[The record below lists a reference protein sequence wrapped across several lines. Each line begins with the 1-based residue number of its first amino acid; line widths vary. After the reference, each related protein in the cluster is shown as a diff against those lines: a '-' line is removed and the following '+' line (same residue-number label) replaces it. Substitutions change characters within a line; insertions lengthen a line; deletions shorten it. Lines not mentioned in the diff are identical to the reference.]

1 MENKLKVG
9 DIIVA
14 KCDEY
19 SITSKSNGWIG
30 KILFF
35 NEYGRFTAKTLKDN
49 SGHRNNIFD
58 GLETR
63 CFELAS
69 EEENKLLEFDIK
81 LANILELHLKWLRSE
96 KGGVRADLRGT
107 NLSDAN
113 LSRAD
118 LSDADLS
125 DADLRGTNLSDANLS
140 RTNLRGA
147 DLSDADLRGTN
158 LSRADLRGTNLSDAD
173 LSDADLRGADLSDAD
188 LRGTNLSDA
197 NLSRTNLRGADLSD
211 ADLRGTN
218 LSRAD
223 LSDADLR
230 GTNLSRADLRG
241 ADLSDADLRGTNL
254 SDANLSDAEGVLSAI
269 DFMNKHFE
277 KIDEGYI
284 AYKTFGTFYSINPNW
299 KIKVGEVIEENVN
312 FNRNNEC
319 GCGINVAP
327 LKWVKNQTGDL
338 PIYKVLIRNEWLMGV
353 CVPYLSDGKIRCE
366 RVEILGVVDD

>member
-9 DIIVA
+9 DIVVA
-14 KCDEY
+14 KRDEY
-19 SITSKSNGWIG
+19 GITNKSNGWIG
-30 KILFF
+30 KILSF

-49 SGHRNNIFD
+49 SGHTNDIFY
-58 GLETR
+58 GLETD

-96 KGGVRADLRGT
+96 KGGVRA

-118 LSDADLS
+118 
-125 DADLRGTNLSDANLS
+125 
-140 RTNLRGA
+140 
-147 DLSDADLRGTN
+147 
-158 LSRADLRGTNLSDAD
+158 
-173 LSDADLRGADLSDAD
+173 
-188 LRGTNLSDA
+188 
-197 NLSRTNLRGADLSD
+197 
-211 ADLRGTN
+211 
-218 LSRAD
+218 
-223 LSDADLR
+223 
-230 GTNLSRADLRG
+230 LSRADLRG
-241 ADLSDADLRGTNL
+241 ADLSDADL
-254 SDANLSDAEGVLSAI
+254 SDADLSRADLRGADLSRADLSRADLRGVDLSRAEGVLSSI
-269 DFMNKHFE
+269 DFMNEHFE

-312 FNRNNEC
+312 FDRNNEC
-319 GCGINVAP
+319 GCGINVATYNWI
-327 LKWVKNQTGDL
+327 KTQTGDS
-338 PIYKVLIRNEWLMGV
+338 PVYKVLIRNEWLMGV

>member
-9 DIIVA
+9 DIVVA
-14 KCDEY
+14 KRDEY
-19 SITSKSNGWIG
+19 GITNKSNGWIG
-30 KILFF
+30 KILSF

-49 SGHRNNIFD
+49 SGHTNDIFY
-58 GLETR
+58 GLETD

-96 KGGVRADLRGT
+96 KGGVRA

-118 LSDADLS
+118 L
-125 DADLRGTNLSDANLS
+125 
-140 RTNLRGA
+140 RGA
-147 DLSDADLRGTN
+147 D
-158 LSRADLRGTNLSDAD
+158 LSDAD
-173 LSDADLRGADLSDAD
+173 LSDADLRGADLS
-188 LRGTNLSDA
+188 R
-197 NLSRTNLRGADLSD
+197 
-211 ADLRGTN
+211 
-218 LSRAD
+218 
-223 LSDADLR
+223 
-230 GTNLSRADLRG
+230 
-241 ADLSDADLRGTNL
+241 
-254 SDANLSDAEGVLSAI
+254 AEGVLSSI
-269 DFMNKHFE
+269 DFMNEHFE

-312 FNRNNEC
+312 FDRNNEC
-319 GCGINVAP
+319 GCGINVATYNWI
-327 LKWVKNQTGDL
+327 KTQTGDS
-338 PIYKVLIRNEWLMGV
+338 PVYKVLIRNEWLMGV

>member
-19 SITSKSNGWIG
+19 GITNKSNGWIG
-30 KILFF
+30 KILSF

-49 SGHRNNIFD
+49 SGHTNDIFD
-58 GLETR
+58 GLETEY
-63 CFELAS
+63 FELAS

-96 KGGVRADLRGT
+96 KGGVRADLSDA

-113 LSRAD
+113 LSR
-118 LSDADLS
+118 
-125 DADLRGTNLSDANLS
+125 
-140 RTNLRGA
+140 
-147 DLSDADLRGTN
+147 
-158 LSRADLRGTNLSDAD
+158 
-173 LSDADLRGADLSDAD
+173 
-188 LRGTNLSDA
+188 
-197 NLSRTNLRGADLSD
+197 
-211 ADLRGTN
+211 
-218 LSRAD
+218 
-223 LSDADLR
+223 
-230 GTNLSRADLRG
+230 
-241 ADLSDADLRGTNL
+241 
-254 SDANLSDAEGVLSAI
+254 AEGVLSAI

-353 CVPYLSDGKIRCE
+353 CIPYLTDGKIRCE

>member
-14 KCDEY
+14 KCDEC

-30 KILFF
+30 KILSF

-58 GLETR
+58 GLEIE

-81 LANILELHLKWLRSE
+81 LANILELHLKWLCSE
-96 KGGVRADLRGT
+96 KGGVRANLSGA

-113 LSRAD
+113 LRGANLRGAD

-125 DADLRGTNLSDANLS
+125 DADLSDANL
-140 RTNLRGA
+140 RG
-147 DLSDADLRGTN
+147 
-158 LSRADLRGTNLSDAD
+158 
-173 LSDADLRGADLSDAD
+173 
-188 LRGTNLSDA
+188 
-197 NLSRTNLRGADLSD
+197 
-211 ADLRGTN
+211 
-218 LSRAD
+218 
-223 LSDADLR
+223 
-230 GTNLSRADLRG
+230 
-241 ADLSDADLRGTNL
+241 
-254 SDANLSDAEGVLSAI
+254 AEGVLSSI
-269 DFMNKHFE
+269 DFMNEHFE

-319 GCGINVAP
+319 GCGINVATYNWI
-327 LKWVKNQTGDL
+327 KTQTGDS
-338 PIYKVLIRNEWLMGV
+338 PVYKVLIRNEWLMGV

>member
-14 KCDEY
+14 KRDEY
-19 SITSKSNGWIG
+19 GITNKSNGWIG
-30 KILFF
+30 KILSF

-49 SGHRNNIFD
+49 SGHTNDIFY
-58 GLETR
+58 GLETE

-96 KGGVRADLRGT
+96 KGGVRA
-107 NLSDAN
+107 
-113 LSRAD
+113 
-118 LSDADLS
+118 
-125 DADLRGTNLSDANLS
+125 
-140 RTNLRGA
+140 NLRGA
-147 DLSDADLRGTN
+147 NLRG
-158 LSRADLRGTNLSDAD
+158 AD

-188 LRGTNLSDA
+188 L
-197 NLSRTNLRGADLSD
+197 SD
-211 ADLRGTN
+211 ADLRGAN
-218 LSRAD
+218 LSD
-223 LSDADLR
+223 
-230 GTNLSRADLRG
+230 ADLRG
-241 ADLSDADLRGTNL
+241 ADLSDA
-254 SDANLSDAEGVLSAI
+254 EGVLSSI
-269 DFMNKHFE
+269 DFMNEHFE

-319 GCGINVAP
+319 GCGINVATYN
-327 LKWVKNQTGDL
+327 WIKNQTGDL

>member
-30 KILFF
+30 KILSF

-49 SGHRNNIFD
+49 SGHRNNIFY
-58 GLETR
+58 GLETE

-96 KGGVRADLRGT
+96 KGGVRADLSDA
-107 NLSDAN
+107 NLSDADLRGANLSDADLSRAN

-118 LSDADLS
+118 LSRA
-125 DADLRGTNLSDANLS
+125 
-140 RTNLRGA
+140 NLRG
-147 DLSDADLRGTN
+147 
-158 LSRADLRGTNLSDAD
+158 
-173 LSDADLRGADLSDAD
+173 
-188 LRGTNLSDA
+188 
-197 NLSRTNLRGADLSD
+197 
-211 ADLRGTN
+211 
-218 LSRAD
+218 
-223 LSDADLR
+223 
-230 GTNLSRADLRG
+230 
-241 ADLSDADLRGTNL
+241 
-254 SDANLSDAEGVLSAI
+254 AEGVLSSI
-269 DFMNKHFE
+269 DFMNEHFE

-299 KIKVGEVIEENVN
+299 KIKVGEVLKENVN
-312 FNRNNEC
+312 FNRNNAC

-353 CVPYLSDGKIRCE
+353 CIPYLTDGKIRCE

>member
-14 KCDEY
+14 KRDEY
-19 SITSKSNGWIG
+19 GITNKSNGWIG
-30 KILFF
+30 KILSF

-49 SGHRNNIFD
+49 SGHTNDIFYE
-58 GLETR
+58 LETE

-96 KGGVRADLRGT
+96 KGGVRA

-113 LSRAD
+113 LSDADLSDANLSDADLRGADLSRAD

-125 DADLRGTNLSDANLS
+125 DADLRGAD
-140 RTNLRGA
+140 LRGA
-147 DLSDADLRGTN
+147 D
-158 LSRADLRGTNLSDAD
+158 LSRADLRGAN
-173 LSDADLRGADLSDAD
+173 LSDADLRGADL
-188 LRGTNLSDA
+188 RG
-197 NLSRTNLRGADLSD
+197 
-211 ADLRGTN
+211 
-218 LSRAD
+218 
-223 LSDADLR
+223 
-230 GTNLSRADLRG
+230 
-241 ADLSDADLRGTNL
+241 
-254 SDANLSDAEGVLSAI
+254 AEGVLSSI
-269 DFMNKHFE
+269 DFMNEHFE

-319 GCGINVAP
+319 GCGINVATYN
-327 LKWVKNQTGDL
+327 WIKNQTGDL
-338 PIYKVLIRNEWLMGV
+338 PVYKVLIRNEWLMGV

>member
-14 KCDEY
+14 KRDEY
-19 SITSKSNGWIG
+19 GITNKSNGWIG
-30 KILFF
+30 KILSF

-49 SGHRNNIFD
+49 SGHTNDIFYE
-58 GLETR
+58 LETE

-96 KGGVRADLRGT
+96 KGGVRA

-113 LSRAD
+113 LSDADLSDANLSDADLRGADLSRAD

-125 DADLRGTNLSDANLS
+125 DADLRGADLRGADLSRADLRGANLSDADLRGADLSRANLS
-140 RTNLRGA
+140 DA
-147 DLSDADLRGTN
+147 DLSDADLSDANLSDADLRGAD
-158 LSRADLRGTNLSDAD
+158 LSRADLSDAD
-173 LSDADLRGADLSDAD
+173 LSDADLRGADL
-188 LRGTNLSDA
+188 
-197 NLSRTNLRGADLSD
+197 RGAD
-211 ADLRGTN
+211 
-218 LSRAD
+218 
-223 LSDADLR
+223 
-230 GTNLSRADLRG
+230 LSRADLRG
-241 ADLSDADLRGTNL
+241 ANLSDADLRGADL
-254 SDANLSDAEGVLSAI
+254 RGAEGVLSSI
-269 DFMNKHFE
+269 DFMNEHFE

-319 GCGINVAP
+319 GCGINVATYN
-327 LKWVKNQTGDL
+327 WIKNQTGDL
-338 PIYKVLIRNEWLMGV
+338 PVYKVLIRNEWLMGV

>member
-9 DIIVA
+9 DIVVA
-14 KCDEY
+14 KRDEY
-19 SITSKSNGWIG
+19 GITNKSNGWIG
-30 KILFF
+30 KILSF

-49 SGHRNNIFD
+49 SGHTNDIFY
-58 GLETR
+58 GLETD

-96 KGGVRADLRGT
+96 KGGVRADLSDADLSRANLRGADLSRANLRGADLSDA

-118 LSDADLS
+118 LSDA
-125 DADLRGTNLSDANLS
+125 
-140 RTNLRGA
+140 
-147 DLSDADLRGTN
+147 N
-158 LSRADLRGTNLSDAD
+158 LSRAD
-173 LSDADLRGADLSDAD
+173 
-188 LRGTNLSDA
+188 
-197 NLSRTNLRGADLSD
+197 
-211 ADLRGTN
+211 

-223 LSDADLR
+223 LSDADL
-230 GTNLSRADLRG
+230 
-241 ADLSDADLRGTNL
+241 SDANL
-254 SDANLSDAEGVLSAI
+254 SDANLSRADLSRAEGVLSSI
-269 DFMNKHFE
+269 DFMNEHFE

-312 FNRNNEC
+312 FDRNNEC
-319 GCGINVAP
+319 GCGINVATYNWI
-327 LKWVKNQTGDL
+327 KTQTGDS
-338 PIYKVLIRNEWLMGV
+338 PVYKVLIRNEWLMGV

>member
-19 SITSKSNGWIG
+19 GITNKSNGWIG
-30 KILFF
+30 KILSF

-58 GLETR
+58 GLETEY
-63 CFELAS
+63 FELAS
-69 EEENKLLEFDIK
+69 EEENKLLKFDIK
-81 LANILELHLKWLRSE
+81 LANILELHLKWIRSE
-96 KGGVRADLRGT
+96 KGGVRADLSDAD
-107 NLSDAN
+107 LSDADLSDADLSRAD

-125 DADLRGTNLSDANLS
+125 DADLRG
-140 RTNLRGA
+140 A
-147 DLSDADLRGTN
+147 D
-158 LSRADLRGTNLSDAD
+158 
-173 LSDADLRGADLSDAD
+173 
-188 LRGTNLSDA
+188 
-197 NLSRTNLRGADLSD
+197 
-211 ADLRGTN
+211 
-218 LSRAD
+218 
-223 LSDADLR
+223 
-230 GTNLSRADLRG
+230 
-241 ADLSDADLRGTNL
+241 
-254 SDANLSDAEGVLSAI
+254 LSDAEGVLSAI

-353 CVPYLSDGKIRCE
+353 CIPYLTDGKIRCE

>member
-14 KCDEY
+14 KRDEY
-19 SITSKSNGWIG
+19 GITNKSNGWIG
-30 KILFF
+30 KILSF

-49 SGHRNNIFD
+49 SGYRNNIFD
-58 GLETR
+58 GLETEY
-63 CFELAS
+63 FELAS

-81 LANILELHLKWLRSE
+81 LANILELHLKWIRSE
-96 KGGVRADLRGT
+96 KGGVRA
-107 NLSDAN
+107 
-113 LSRAD
+113 
-118 LSDADLS
+118 
-125 DADLRGTNLSDANLS
+125 
-140 RTNLRGA
+140 NLRGA
-147 DLSDADLRGTN
+147 DLS
-158 LSRADLRGTNLSDAD
+158 RAN
-173 LSDADLRGADLSDAD
+173 LSDADLRGA
-188 LRGTNLSDA
+188 
-197 NLSRTNLRGADLSD
+197 NLRGA
-211 ADLRGTN
+211 
-218 LSRAD
+218 
-223 LSDADLR
+223 
-230 GTNLSRADLRG
+230 
-241 ADLSDADLRGTNL
+241 NL
-254 SDANLSDAEGVLSAI
+254 SDANLSDANLRGADLSRANLSDADLRGANLRGANLSDANLSDANLSDADLRGANLSDANLSDANLRGANLSDADLSRAEGVLSAI

-327 LKWVKNQTGDL
+327 LKWVKNQMGDL

-353 CVPYLSDGKIRCE
+353 CIPYLTDGKIRCE